1 MKHLKW
7 LILALLLAALALTLR
22 MTVLAPEPVEVHV
35 AAVERGAVE
44 DTVTNTRAGT
54 VKVRR
59 RAKLSPQ
66 YGGVVVALPHREGD
80 SVAAGELLL
89 RLDDR
94 AQRADLELAA
104 RDVGAAEAQ
113 ADEACLAAELA
124 EKELARILALHGS
137 GIASDQSLD
146 SLSTERDRSRAACAA
161 ARAAVERTR
170 ARVASARVQLEFTE
184 LRAPFAGTVAELTTE
199 VGEWITPSPPGVPI
213 PPIIDLLDAASTY
226 VSAPIDEVDAE
237 RVQPGQEARVTV
249 DSRPGETFGARV
261 VRVASYVLDDL
272 EQNRTVEVEVEFAE
286 PGRVH
291 GILAGT
297 SADVEVVLDRRD
309 GVLRVPAA
317 AVAEGG
323 SVLVLSG
330 GRLEAR
336 AVEVGLRNW
345 QAVEILAGLAD
356 GEQVVTS
363 RPSTEVR
370 AGARAVAKREAA
382 RVR

>member
-1 MKHLKW
+1 MKRLKW
-7 LILALLLAALALTLR
+7 LILALTLVAAAVTLR
-22 MTVLAPEPVEVHV
+22 MTVLAPKPVEVHV
-35 AAVERGAVE
+35 SPVARGAVE

-66 YGGVVVALPHREGD
+66 LGGVVVELPHREGD
-80 SVAAGELLL
+80 SVPAGELLL

-94 AQRADLELAA
+94 AQRADLELAEREVRA
-104 RDVGAAEAQ
+104 AAAEG
-113 ADEACLAAELA
+113 DEACLAAELA
-124 EKELARILALHGS
+124 EKELARLVALHGS

-146 SLSTERDRSRAACAA
+146 SLSTERDRSGAACAA
-161 ARAAVERTR
+161 AGAMVERAR
-170 ARVASARVQLEFTE
+170 ARVAAARVQLEFTE
-184 LRAPFAGTVAELTTE
+184 LRAPFAGTVAQLTTE

-237 RVQPGQEARVTV
+237 RVSLGQEARVTV
-249 DSRPGETFGARV
+249 DSRPEEAFGARV

-272 EQNRTVEVEVEFAE
+272 EQNRTVEVEVECNE
-286 PGRVH
+286 PDDLRGV
-291 GILAGT
+291 LAGT

-317 AVAEGG
+317 AVGEGG

-330 GRLEAR
+330 GVLEAR
-336 AVEVGLRNW
+336 TVEVGLRNW
-345 QAVEILAGLAD
+345 QLVQILAGLVE

-370 AGARAVAKREAA
+370 AGARAVALE
-382 RVR
+382 

>member
-1 MKHLKW
+1 MKRLKW
-7 LILALLLAALALTLR
+7 LILALIVVAAAVTLR
-22 MTVLAPEPVEVHV
+22 MTVLVPGPVEVHV
-35 AAVERGAVE
+35 APVVRGAVE

-66 YGGVVVALPHREGD
+66 LGGVVVELPHREGD
-80 SVAAGELLL
+80 SVPAGELLL
-89 RLDDR
+89 RLDNR
-94 AQRADLELAA
+94 AQRADLELAE
-104 RDVGAAEAQ
+104 RDVRAAAAQ
-113 ADEACLAAELA
+113 GDEACLAAELA
-124 EKELARILALHGS
+124 EKELARVLSLHGS

-161 ARAAVERTR
+161 ARAMVERAR
-170 ARVASARVQLEFTE
+170 ARVAAARVQLDFTE
-184 LRAPFAGTVAELTTE
+184 LRAPFAGTVAQLTTE

-237 RVQPGQEARVTV
+237 RVRVGLDARVTV
-249 DSRPGETFGARV
+249 DSRPGEAFGARV

-272 EQNRTVEVEVEFAE
+272 EQNRTVEIEVEFSE
-286 PGRVH
+286 PEAAR

-309 GVLRVPAA
+309 GVLRAPAA

-323 SVLVLSG
+323 SVLVLAG
-330 GRLEAR
+330 GVLEAR
-336 AVEVGLRNW
+336 TVEVGLRNW
-345 QAVEILAGLAD
+345 QVVQILAGLVE

-363 RPSTEVR
+363 RPSTEVK
-370 AGARAVAKREAA
+370 AGARAVALE
-382 RVR
+382 

>member
-1 MKHLKW
+1 MKRLKW
-7 LILALLLAALALTLR
+7 LILALILVAAAVALRL
-22 MTVLAPEPVEVHV
+22 TVLAPEPVAVHV
-35 AAVERGAVE
+35 AAVERGPVE

-66 YGGVVVALPHREGD
+66 LGGVVVELPHREGD
-80 SVAAGELLL
+80 SVPAGELLL

-94 AQRADLELAA
+94 AQRADLELAE
-104 RDVGAAEAQ
+104 RDVRAAAAQ
-113 ADEACLAAELA
+113 GDEACLAAELA
-124 EKELARILALHGS
+124 EKELARVLALHGS

-161 ARAAVERTR
+161 AGAAVERAR
-170 ARVASARVQLEFTE
+170 ARVAAARVQLDFTE

-237 RVQPGQEARVTV
+237 RVRIGQEARVTV
-249 DSRPGETFGARV
+249 DSRPGETFAASV
-261 VRVASYVLDDL
+261 VRVATYVLDDL
-272 EQNRTVEVEVEFAE
+272 EQNRTVEVEVEFRSPE
-286 PGRVH
+286 EVR

-323 SVLVLSG
+323 AVLVLSG
-330 GRLEAR
+330 GVLEAR
-336 AVEVGLRNW
+336 TVEVGLRNW
-345 QAVEILAGLAD
+345 QVVEVLSGLVE
-356 GEQVVTS
+356 GESVATS

-370 AGARAVAKREAA
+370 AGARAVA
-382 RVR
+382 VR

>member
-1 MKHLKW
+1 MKRLKW
-7 LILALLLAALALTLR
+7 LILALIVVAAAVTLR
-22 MTVLAPEPVEVHV
+22 MTVLAPKPVEVHV
-35 AAVERGAVE
+35 APVARGAVE

-66 YGGVVVALPHREGD
+66 LGGVVVELPHREGD
-80 SVAAGELLL
+80 NVPAGELLL
-89 RLDDR
+89 RLDNR
-94 AQRADLELAA
+94 AQQADLELAE
-104 RDVGAAEAQ
+104 RDVRAVAAQ
-113 ADEACLAAELA
+113 GDEACLAAELA
-124 EKELARILALHGS
+124 EKELARVLSLHGS

-161 ARAAVERTR
+161 ARAMVERAR
-170 ARVASARVQLEFTE
+170 ARVAVARVQLEFTE
-184 LRAPFAGTVAELTTE
+184 LRAPFAGTVAQLTTE

-237 RVQPGQEARVTV
+237 RVRIGQEARVTV
-249 DSRPGETFGARV
+249 DSRPGEAFGARV

-272 EQNRTVEVEVEFAE
+272 EQNRTVEIEVEFSE
-286 PGRVH
+286 PEATRGV
-291 GILAGT
+291 LAGT

-309 GVLRVPAA
+309 GVLRAPAA

-323 SVLVLSG
+323 SVLVLAG
-330 GRLEAR
+330 GVLEAR
-336 AVEVGLRNW
+336 TVEVGLRNW
-345 QAVEILAGLAD
+345 QVVQILAGLVE

-363 RPSTEVR
+363 RPSTEVK
-370 AGARAVAKREAA
+370 AGARAVALE
-382 RVR
+382 

>member
-1 MKHLKW
+1 MKRLKW
-7 LILALLLAALALTLR
+7 LILAILLTAAAVTLR
-22 MTVLAPEPVEVHV
+22 VTVLAPEPVEVHV
-35 AAVERGAVE
+35 APVELGTVE

-66 YGGVVVALPHREGD
+66 LGGVVVELPHREGD
-80 SVAAGELLL
+80 GVEAGELLL

-94 AQRADLELAA
+94 AQRAELELAA
-104 RDVGAAEAQ
+104 RDVRATEAQ

-124 EKELARILALHGS
+124 EKDLARILALHGS
-137 GIASDQSLD
+137 GIASDQNLD

-161 ARAAVERTR
+161 ARAAVERTH
-170 ARVASARVQLEFTE
+170 ARVALTRVQLEFTE
-184 LRAPFAGTVAELTTE
+184 LRAPFAGMVAELTTE

-213 PPIIDLLDAASTY
+213 PPIIDLLDAASIY

-237 RVQPGQEARVTV
+237 RVRLGQEARVTV
-249 DSRPGETFGARV
+249 DSRPEEAFGARV

-272 EQNRTVEVEVEFAE
+272 EQNRTVEVEVEFNE
-286 PGRVH
+286 PDDLRGV
-291 GILAGT
+291 LAGT

-317 AVAEGG
+317 AVGEGG

-330 GRLEAR
+330 GVLEAR
-336 AVEVGLRNW
+336 TVEVGLRNW
-345 QAVEILAGLAD
+345 QLVQILAGLVE

-370 AGARAVAKREAA
+370 AGARAVALE
-382 RVR
+382 

>member
-1 MKHLKW
+1 MKRLKW
-7 LILALLLAALALTLR
+7 LILALTLVAAAVTLR
-22 MTVLAPEPVEVHV
+22 MTVLAPKPVEVHV
-35 AAVERGAVE
+35 SPVARGAVE

-66 YGGVVVALPHREGD
+66 LGGVVVELPHREGD
-80 SVAAGELLL
+80 SVPAGELLL

-94 AQRADLELAA
+94 AQRADLELAEREVRA
-104 RDVGAAEAQ
+104 AAAEG
-113 ADEACLAAELA
+113 DEACLSAELA
-124 EKELARILALHGS
+124 EKELARLVALHGS

-161 ARAAVERTR
+161 AGAMVERAR
-170 ARVASARVQLEFTE
+170 ARVAAARVQLEFTE
-184 LRAPFAGTVAELTTE
+184 LRAPFAGTVAQLTTE

-213 PPIIDLLDAASTY
+213 PPIIDLLDAASIY

-237 RVQPGQEARVTV
+237 RVSLGQEARVTV
-249 DSRPGETFGARV
+249 DSRPEEAFGARV

-272 EQNRTVEVEVEFAE
+272 EQNRTVEVEVEFNE
-286 PGRVH
+286 PDDLWGV
-291 GILAGT
+291 LAGT

-317 AVAEGG
+317 AVGEGG

-330 GRLEAR
+330 GVLEAR
-336 AVEVGLRNW
+336 TVEVGLRNW
-345 QAVEILAGLAD
+345 QLVQILAGLVE

-370 AGARAVAKREAA
+370 AGARAVALE
-382 RVR
+382 

>member
-1 MKHLKW
+1 MKRLKW
-7 LILALLLAALALTLR
+7 LILALILVAAAVTLR
-22 MTVLAPEPVEVHV
+22 LTVLVPGPVEVHV
-35 AAVERGAVE
+35 APVVRGAVE

-66 YGGVVVALPHREGD
+66 LGGVVVELPHGEGD
-80 SVAAGELLL
+80 SVPTGELLL
-89 RLDDR
+89 RLDNR
-94 AQRADLELAA
+94 AQRADLELAE
-104 RDVGAAEAQ
+104 RDVRAVVAQ
-113 ADEACLAAELA
+113 GDEACLAAELA
-124 EKELARILALHGS
+124 EKELARVLSLHGS

-161 ARAAVERTR
+161 ARAMVELAR
-170 ARVASARVQLEFTE
+170 ARVAAARVQLEFTE
-184 LRAPFAGTVAELTTE
+184 LRAPFAGTVAQLTTE

-237 RVQPGQEARVTV
+237 RVRVGLDARVTV
-249 DSRPGETFGARV
+249 DSRPGEAFGARV
-261 VRVASYVLDDL
+261 ARVASYVLDDL
-272 EQNRTVEVEVEFAE
+272 EQNRTVEVEVEFSE
-286 PGRVH
+286 PEAAR

-323 SVLVLSG
+323 SVLVLAG
-330 GRLEAR
+330 GVLEAR
-336 AVEVGLRNW
+336 TVEVGLRNW
-345 QAVEILAGLAD
+345 QVVQILAGLVE

-363 RPSTEVR
+363 RPSTEVK
-370 AGARAVAKREAA
+370 AGARAVALE
-382 RVR
+382 

>member
-1 MKHLKW
+1 MKRLKW
-7 LILALLLAALALTLR
+7 LILALLLVVAAVTVR
-22 MTVLAPEPVEVHV
+22 MTVFAPEPVVVQV
-35 AAVERGAVE
+35 APVERGAVE

-66 YGGVVVALPHREGD
+66 LGGVVVELPHREGD
-80 SVAAGELLL
+80 AVAAGELLL

-104 RDVGAAEAQ
+104 RDVRATEAQ
-113 ADEACLAAELA
+113 SDEACLAAELA
-124 EKELARILALHGS
+124 EKDLARILALHGS

-161 ARAAVERTR
+161 ARAAVERAS
-170 ARVASARVQLEFTE
+170 ARVAMSRVQLEFTE

-213 PPIIDLLDAASTY
+213 PPIIDLLDAASAY

-237 RVQPGQEARVTV
+237 RVTPGQEARVTV
-249 DSRPGETFGARV
+249 DSRPAETFNASV

-272 EQNRTVEVEVEFAE
+272 EQNRTVEIEVEFSE
-286 PGRVH
+286 PDRVR

-309 GVLRVPAA
+309 GVLRIPAA

-323 SVLVLSG
+323 SVLVLDG
-330 GRLEAR
+330 GVLEER
-336 AVEVGLRNW
+336 TVEVGLRNW
-345 QAVEILAGLAD
+345 QVVQVVAGLAE

-363 RPSTEVR
+363 RHSTEVK
-370 AGARAVAKREAA
+370 AGAKAVARQ
-382 RVR
+382 